1 MKGNNYIK
9 KKKKQ
14 EWEAIKNVITDINEY
29 LDINIIPYNVQY
41 ENESPDFVF
50 KNKKTCIGIE
60 VIECHPSVQKNKKD
74 NAPAFKSFQKR
85 IIEEF
90 NNNSYLNEITKEIK
104 LNIIIDQGNA
114 LKINTKTVDVCKSL
128 ENRLR
133 AWKEGQRCNDTK
145 LIRKI
150 KKYHYIIMIMIII
163 ISSMNYGY
171 AFICHLKKI
180 VNLTF
185 LKTKKILAILFS
197 IAHIT
202 RFSLL
207 QKRQKIY
214 YGLKNRRFI

>member
-90 NNNSYLNEITKEIK
+90 NNNSYLT
-104 LNIIIDQGNA
+104 
-114 LKINTKTVDVCKSL
+114 
-128 ENRLR
+128 
-133 AWKEGQRCNDTK
+133 
-145 LIRKI
+145 
-150 KKYHYIIMIMIII
+150 
-163 ISSMNYGY
+163 
-171 AFICHLKKI
+171 
-180 VNLTF
+180 
-185 LKTKKILAILFS
+185 
-197 IAHIT
+197 
-202 RFSLL
+202 
-207 QKRQKIY
+207 
-214 YGLKNRRFI
+214 